1 MWEFEEG
8 KILLKFKENCLSKVE
23 VELVEIKE
31 SYEKLMK
38 ECLNE
43 YELEKDIMI
52 KEINGL
58 RCL

>member
-8 KILLKFKENCLSKVE
+8 KILLKFKEYCLSKVE